1 MADDLAAR
9 VRRLEAIEDIQQLK
23 HRYFRSIDRR
33 DTAAMETLFTDDIEI
48 DYEGGT
54 YRWQLQGASAL
65 IQALRAS
72 FNPKAVACHTGHHP
86 EITVTSD
93 TEATG
98 RWYLTDFMI
107 NREQKIITSGSA
119 IYLDTYR
126 KAADGWRIARS
137 TYKRIYEIVESYEK
151 EPGITYAYLSTLD
164 D

>member
-1 MADDLAAR
+1 MSDDLAAR
-9 VRRLEAIEDIQQLK
+9 VRRLEAIEEIKQLK

-33 DTAAMETLFTDDIEI
+33 DTAAMEELFTDNVEI

-65 IQALRAS
+65 IAALRAA
-72 FNPKAVACHTGHHP
+72 FHPRAVACHTAHHP
-86 EITVTSD
+86 EITMVSD
-93 TEATG
+93 TQATG
-98 RWYLTDFMI
+98 RWYLTDVMI
-107 NREQKIITSGSA
+107 NRDQKVITSGSA

-126 KAADGWRIARS
+126 KEPGGWRIARS

-151 EPGITYAYLSTLD
+151 EPGITYSYLATLD